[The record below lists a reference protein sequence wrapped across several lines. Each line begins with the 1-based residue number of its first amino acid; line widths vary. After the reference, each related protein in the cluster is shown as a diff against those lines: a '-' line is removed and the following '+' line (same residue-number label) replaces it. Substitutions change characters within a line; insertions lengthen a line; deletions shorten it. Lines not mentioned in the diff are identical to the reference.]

1 MVYAFGRGSEAGQ
14 TVGTVASDI
23 FSFPPSME
31 IKVNNFAG
39 TCNYQNA
46 NPC

>member
-14 TVGTVASDI
+14 TTGTVASDI

-31 IKVNNFAG
+31 KYTILQVYVINTRKSLLK
-39 TCNYQNA
+39 
-46 NPC
+46 